1 MSGEDVVDWGMGAGS
16 HVLPDI
22 SLNRWLDEQVRFF
35 SPITISW
42 RFNIMTR
49 LRSRS
54 SQIMLTTV
62 FMLGFF
68 FLATLAWADQKTIVL
83 INPNSNTEAT
93 KSMADLARLETKG
106 IAKVLERSNM
116 DAPPLLTTPQDMINA
131 VPGVV
136 AIGVEV
142 AKDENVAAIIVSAFS
157 DPGLEELR
165 AAVDIPVF
173 GIGEEVFHEAARDN
187 RDFGIVTIT
196 PNKELI
202 ESFRQK
208 AASLGYEHLYRG
220 VRVTPGDPNELV
232 KSPEKLDAA
241 LAEAMKESIEKD
253 SAKAV
258 IMGGGPLSASA
269 FRLQPQFDVPLV
281 VAVNAAARAAIKA
294 IQSK

>member
-1 MSGEDVVDWGMGAGS
+1 MSK
-16 HVLPDI
+16 
-22 SLNRWLDEQVRFF
+22 
-35 SPITISW
+35 
-42 RFNIMTR
+42 
-49 LRSRS
+49 LRSRP
-54 SQIMLTTV
+54 SQIMLGTV

-68 FLATLAWADQKTIVL
+68 FLTTLAWAGQKTIVL
-83 INPNSNTEAT
+83 INPNSSTGAT

-106 IAKVLERSNM
+106 IAEVVERSNM
-116 DAPPLLTTPQDMINA
+116 DAPALLTTPQDMINA

-142 AKDENVAAIIVSAFS
+142 AKDENVVAIIVSAFS

-165 AAVDIPVF
+165 AVVDIPVF
-173 GIGEEVFHEAARDN
+173 GIGEEVFHEAARGN
-187 RDFGIVTIT
+187 REFGIVTIT
-196 PNKELI
+196 PNKGLI
-202 ESFRQK
+202 ESFRLK

-220 VRVTPGDPNELV
+220 VRVTPGDPMVLV

-241 LAEAMKESIEKD
+241 LAEAVKESVGKD

-281 VAVNAAARAAIKA
+281 VAVNAAARAAVKA